1 MKFEGQ
7 NDFLLPPERLP
18 EVHVEGPAIRS
29 DSIVTIMLKRGGCF
43 GLCPIY
49 DVAVSTAGI
58 EFDGHAFVTALGKHT
73 ASIDGNEVRK
83 LAKKFVAADFYSM
96 DAEYIA
102 CVTDVSVYILSIEI
116 DGHKKEVKDRR
127 GRWVGMPSVISQ
139 LEDDVDTLAQTSR
152 WIGTTLEGYLRELGR
167 CLMSQA
173 VEAKVKSMDA
183 SDDPFLAGK
192 LIAYH
197 EVLLIMLNRAGF
209 FGIEPTS
216 LGLEGFD
223 PDEEL

>member
-1 MKFEGQ
+1 M
-7 NDFLLPPERLP
+7 
-18 EVHVEGPAIRS
+18 
-29 DSIVTIMLKRGGCF
+29 
-43 GLCPIY
+43 
-49 DVAVSTAGI
+49 
-58 EFDGHAFVTALGKHT
+58 TALGKHT

-209 FGIEPTS
+209 FGIESTS
-216 LGLEGFD
+216 LLIRGFRSRRGTLID
-223 PDEEL
+223 KCSPRSERVTAYSDLGNFWFHYRVGDKPEVSRVYVLKWG